1 LVDKKKLATYQ
12 GEASHADI
20 NSALDAA
27 VKAKLDSYQ
36 HDYNERNFLF
46 LPAVM
51 TTSGRTSG
59 DPPPAIQS
67 HRQATTSVK

>member
-1 LVDKKKLATYQ
+1 MADGLTLRAQDKRGALAISQRLVDKKKLATYQ

-46 LPAVM
+46 LPAV
-51 TTSGRTSG
+51 
-59 DPPPAIQS
+59 I
-67 HRQATTSVK
+67 